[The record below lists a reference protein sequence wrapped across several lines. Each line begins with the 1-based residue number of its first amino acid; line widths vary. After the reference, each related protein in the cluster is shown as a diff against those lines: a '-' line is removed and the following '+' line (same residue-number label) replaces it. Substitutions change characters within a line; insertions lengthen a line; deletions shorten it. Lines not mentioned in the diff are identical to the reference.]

1 MLISISYVCV
11 LYNTIK
17 LPYQPKH
24 SPSSKVHRIESQG
37 FLTLRFFSKL
47 RFTTF
52 SRLLVVHEGIV
63 QTSEQNRF
71 VSRHLLVIDGRSDGN
86 GASILRKDIHV

>member
-24 SPSSKVHRIESQG
+24 SPSSKVHGIESQG
-37 FLTLRFFSKL
+37 FLTLRFFFETSIHNIQPFA
-47 RFTTF
+47 RC
-52 SRLLVVHEGIV
+52 SRGYCSNE
-63 QTSEQNRF
+63 
-71 VSRHLLVIDGRSDGN
+71 
-86 GASILRKDIHV
+86 